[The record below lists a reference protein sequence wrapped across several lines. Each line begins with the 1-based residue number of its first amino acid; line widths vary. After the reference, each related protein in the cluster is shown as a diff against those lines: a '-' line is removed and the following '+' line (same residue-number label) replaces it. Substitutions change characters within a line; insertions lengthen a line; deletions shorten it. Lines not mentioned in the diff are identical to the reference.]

1 MTIQFLNSVLA
12 IILSL
17 MMFGLG
23 LAVSMDDFRA
33 LKRIPKSV
41 VPALIAQVFIL
52 PLLAVFIVFA
62 FDLKGQIAFGFVLL
76 AATPGGVTAAI
87 FSQFCSGRIALNVT
101 LTAINT
107 AVAFLTVPL
116 AVTAAA
122 YVYLPASGVTNVEL
136 TTRLLQTM
144 GLLLGPVAIGM
155 AIKANIPSLAAR
167 LLPIMKTV
175 SILGLSLLVVVAFYS
190 EREKILTYLWIL
202 LPAICCLAALSL
214 LLGYGIGH
222 VFDLSAAEKRS
233 TTFELGIH
241 NSGLSI
247 YITSQLIGGWEAAVP
262 SASYTIVSYLFSGF
276 CVFIFLKSESFNR
289 MRLAS

>member
-1 MTIQFLNSVLA
+1 MDIQLSNSLLA

-33 LKRIPKSV
+33 LKRIPKSI
-41 VPALIAQVFIL
+41 VPALVAQICIL
-52 PLLAVFIVFA
+52 PLLAVCIVYV

-87 FSQFCSGRIALNVT
+87 FSQFCAGRIALNVT

-107 AVAFLTVPL
+107 AVAFFTVPL
-116 AVTAAA
+116 AVAAAA
-122 YVYLPASGVTNVEL
+122 YIYLPTSGTTSVEL
-136 TTRLLQTM
+136 TSRLMQTM

-155 AIKANIPSLAAR
+155 ILNANMPRFASR

-175 SILGLSLLVVVAFYS
+175 SLLGLSLLVIVAFYS

-202 LPAICCLAALSL
+202 LPAICCLALISL
-214 LLGYGIGH
+214 LLGYGIGRL
-222 VFDLSAAEKRS
+222 FELSAAEKRS

-262 SASYTIVSYLFSGF
+262 SASYTIVSYFFSGF
-276 CVFIFLKSESFNR
+276 CVLIFLKSEAFNR
-289 MRLAS
+289 VRLAS

>member
-1 MTIQFLNSVLA
+1 MGIQLSNSVLPV
-12 IILSL
+12 ILSL

-23 LAVSMDDFRA
+23 LAISMDDFRA

-41 VPALIAQVFIL
+41 VPALIAQICIL
-52 PLLAVFIVFA
+52 PFLAVCIVFA
-62 FDLKGQIAFGFVLL
+62 FDLNGQTAFGFVLL

-107 AVAFLTVPL
+107 VVAFFTVPL
-116 AVTAAA
+116 AVAAAA
-122 YVYLPASGVTNVEL
+122 YAYLPASGTANVAL
-136 TTRLLQTM
+136 TGRLLQTM
-144 GLLLGPVAIGM
+144 GLLLGPIAIGM
-155 AIKANIPSLAAR
+155 ILKANAPRLAAR
-167 LLPIMKTV
+167 LLPVMKTV
-175 SILGLSLLVVVAFYS
+175 SILGLSLLVIVAFYS

-202 LPAICCLAALSL
+202 LPAICCLAVISL
-214 LLGYGIGH
+214 LLGYGIGQ
-222 VFDLSAAEKRS
+222 FFELSMAERRS

-262 SASYTIVSYLFSGF
+262 SATYTIVSYLFSAIF
-276 CVFIFLKSESFNR
+276 VFLFLKFDSVNR
-289 MRLAS
+289 MRLVS